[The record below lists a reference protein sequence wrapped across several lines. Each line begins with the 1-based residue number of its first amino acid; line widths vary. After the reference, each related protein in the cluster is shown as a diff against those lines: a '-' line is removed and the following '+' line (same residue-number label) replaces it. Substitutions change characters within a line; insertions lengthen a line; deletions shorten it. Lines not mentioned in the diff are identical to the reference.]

1 MESLETRKESKK
13 SMSYSDL
20 IKTGIG
26 LFEKE
31 KQLTY
36 LDNDNKN
43 SNTDSSSHEPSNNQL
58 TRIHQASV
66 SERFYYSF
74 V

>member
-1 MESLETRKESKK
+1 MFIRKGK
-13 SMSYSDL
+13 
-20 IKTGIG
+20 
-26 LFEKE
+26 

-74 V
+74 FNLN

>member
-1 MESLETRKESKK
+1 MFIRKGK
-13 SMSYSDL
+13 
-20 IKTGIG
+20 
-26 LFEKE
+26 

-43 SNTDSSSHEPSNNQL
+43 SNTDSSSREPSNNQL

-66 SERFYYSF
+66 SKRFYYSF
-74 V
+74 FLKLINKF